1 MRQVT
6 IEQAQKIM
14 RENPKS
20 YFLVGDL
27 GYHAVEAIEQEFPN
41 RFINM
46 GVAEQNMIGVAA
58 GLALNGNKVFV
69 YSIIPFL
76 TMRPFEQIRNDLCYQ
91 NLDVVLIGA
100 GAGLSY
106 GILGPTHFS
115 LEDIAIMRV
124 LPNMTVFSPADET
137 EAIMGMAAVANLK
150 GPVYFRTGGRAEPK
164 VFDKPYDFQLGKGK
178 VVREGNEII
187 IATTGPSL
195 KEALMAA
202 EELEGEGIKVGLVHF
217 HTIKPFDHELVK
229 KIASKAKLIVTVEE
243 HFLVGGL
250 GSAVAEIAA
259 EINNSARVVRMGVD
273 DQFIKH
279 TGSQK
284 YLRTVMGLDQA
295 AIAKKVKENL

>member
-6 IEQAQKIM
+6 IESAHEIM
-14 RENPKS
+14 RHNPKS

-27 GYHAVEAIEQEFPN
+27 GYHAVEAIEKEFPT

-46 GVAEQNMIGVAA
+46 GVAEQNMVGMAA

-106 GILGPTHFS
+106 GILGPTHFA
-115 LEDIAIMRV
+115 LEDVAIMRA

-137 EAIMGMAAVANLK
+137 EAIMGMKEVEHTK
-150 GPVYFRTGGRAEPK
+150 GPVYFRTGGRAEP
-164 VFDKPYDFQLGKGK
+164 VIFEKPYDFELGKGH
-178 VVREGNEII
+178 VIREGDEVVVISS
-187 IATTGPSL
+187 GPIL
-195 KEALMAA
+195 KEALAA
-202 EELEGEGIKVGLVHF
+202 ADILKTEGINIGVVGI
-217 HTIKPFDHELVK
+217 HTIKPFDVELVR
-229 KIASKAKLIVTVEE
+229 KIAKKAKLVVSVEE
-243 HFLVGGL
+243 HFLIGGL
-250 GSAVAEIAA
+250 GSAVAEVMA
-259 EINNSARVVRMGVD
+259 EYGTGSCLVRMGVD
-273 DQFIKH
+273 DQFVKH

-284 YLRTVMGLDQA
+284 YLRQVLGLD
-295 AIAKKVKENL
+295 AKGIIKKIKEKI

>member
-6 IEQAQKIM
+6 IESAHEIM
-14 RENPKS
+14 RHNPKS

-27 GYHAVEAIEQEFPN
+27 GYHAVEEIEKEFPT

-46 GVAEQNMIGVAA
+46 GVAEQNMVGVAA

-106 GILGPTHFS
+106 GILGPTHFAM
-115 LEDIAIMRV
+115 EDVAIMRA

-137 EAIMGMAAVANLK
+137 EAVMGMKTIENLK
-150 GPVYFRTGGRAEPK
+150 GPVYFRTGGRTEPV
-164 VFDKPYDFQLGKGK
+164 VFEKPYEFALGRGV
-178 VVREGNEII
+178 VVREGREVVII
-187 IATTGPSL
+187 SSGPIL
-195 KEALMAA
+195 KEALNAA
-202 EELEGEGIKVGLVHF
+202 EQLASEGVEIGVVNI
-217 HTIKPFDHELVK
+217 HTIKPFDTELIQ
-229 KIASKAKLIVTVEE
+229 KISQKAKLVVTVEE

-250 GSAVAEIAA
+250 GSAVAEVMA
-259 EINNSARVVRMGVD
+259 ESGSGAKLVRMGVD
-273 DQFIKH
+273 DQFVKH

-284 YLRTVMGLDQA
+284 YLRSVLGLD
-295 AIAKKVKENL
+295 AKGIRQKIKENI

>member
-1 MRQVT
+1 MRQIT
-6 IEQAQKIM
+6 IEAAHKIM
-14 RENPKS
+14 KTNPKS

-27 GYHAVEAIEQEFPN
+27 GYHAVEEIEKEFPT

-58 GLALNGNKVFV
+58 GLALNENKVFV

-106 GILGPTHFS
+106 GILGPTHFAM
-115 LEDIAIMRV
+115 EDVAIMRA

-137 EAIMGMAAVANLK
+137 EAVLGMKQIEKLT
-150 GPVYFRTGGRAEPK
+150 GPVYFRTGGRTEP
-164 VFDKPYDFQLGKGK
+164 VIFEKPYEFTLGRGV
-178 VVREGNEII
+178 VVREGREVVM
-187 IATTGPSL
+187 IASGPIL
-195 KEALMAA
+195 KEALNAA
-202 EELEGEGIKVGLVHF
+202 EQLASEGVEIGVVNI
-217 HTIKPFDHELVK
+217 HTIKPFDTELIQ
-229 KIASKAKLIVTVEE
+229 KISQKAKLVVTVEE

-250 GSAVAEIAA
+250 GSAVAEVMA
-259 EINNSARVVRMGVD
+259 ESGSGAKLVRMGVD
-273 DQFIKH
+273 DQFVKH

-284 YLRTVMGLDQA
+284 YLRKVLGLDA
-295 AIAKKVKENL
+295 TGIIKKIKENI